1 MSIHISPEDDRSRA
15 FRYTVVRIVS
25 KGAVLLI
32 AFFALEKYGLIE
44 AIAALLVSLL
54 FNYIFDFFAQKF
66 WVFGNPIVWSK
77 KILKEFLLYMLFR
90 ESVAGL
96 VLGYIFLLNW
106 IFGLSLLI
114 AGAIVGC
121 LFFVVSFFFLR
132 WFFTWETDS
141 VQTWLK
147 KWRIE

>member
-25 KGAVLLI
+25 KGGI
-32 AFFALEKYGLIE
+32 FFVSFLALEEYGLVVSIV
-44 AIAALLVSLL
+44 ALSVSLL

-66 WVFGNPIVWSK
+66 WAFGNPVVWSK
-77 KILKEFLLYMLFR
+77 KILKEFLLYLLFR
-90 ESVAGL
+90 GSIAVLVVGL
-96 VLGYIFLLNW
+96 IFFLNW
-106 IFGLSLLI
+106 AFNLNLLV

-121 LFFVVSFFFLR
+121 TFFFVSFFFLR
-132 WFFTWETDS
+132 WFFTCETNS

-147 KWRIE
+147 KWRIK